1 MRALRFVGA
10 TRLKALN
17 SVCAII
23 ANNLFLF
30 FRRSLL
36 RRRQLFLQ
44 D

>member
-1 MRALRFVGA
+1 MGALRLIRA
-10 TRLKALN
+10 TRLEALN

-23 ANNLFLF
+23 ANNIFLF

-36 RRRQLFLQ
+36 RRRQLLLQ